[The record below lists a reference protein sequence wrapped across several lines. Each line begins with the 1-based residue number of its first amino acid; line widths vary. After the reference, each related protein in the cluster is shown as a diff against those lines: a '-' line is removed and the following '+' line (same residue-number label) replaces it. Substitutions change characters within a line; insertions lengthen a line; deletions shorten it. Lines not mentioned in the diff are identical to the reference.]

1 MSGGGAVSVGRSAQS
16 VSWPALDPTRRGG
29 GHGGGLQDTKGE
41 GREPCMQDTMGEG
54 REPREQLGETA
65 EAANVDAVRHQ
76 GFMRRSSGEWSE
88 TVCLCVI

>member
-1 MSGGGAVSVGRSAQS
+1 MSGGGAVIVGRSAQS

-41 GREPCMQDTMGEG
+41 GREP
-54 REPREQLGETA
+54 REQLGERA